1 MTNKTVLR
9 IDSSMRTE
17 GSVSRELTDK
27 VIAALAADQVITTD
41 LLKAPVPQIDEQWI
55 GASFTPTEERST
67 EQNDA
72 LALSNQL
79 IAQLQA
85 ADVVVIGV
93 PIYNFSV
100 PAALKAWV
108 DQICRA
114 GITFQY
120 TENGPHGLL
129 DGKRAIIVLA
139 SGGVPIDSPVDFAT
153 PYIKQV
159 LSFIGISDVEVIPAD
174 SLMSDP
180 ERLTSA
186 HEKIAQLQAA

>member
-1 MTNKTVLR
+1 MSNGL
-9 IDSSMRTE
+9 
-17 GSVSRELTDK
+17 GLT
-27 VIAALAADQVITTD
+27 LHQTDQ
-41 LLKAPVPQIDEQWI
+41 
-55 GASFTPTEERST
+55 RST

-79 IAQLQA
+79 IAQLQS
-85 ADVVVIGV
+85 ADVLVIGV

-114 GITFQY
+114 GVTFQY
-120 TENGPHGLL
+120 TENGPQGLL
-129 DGKRAIIVLA
+129 EGKRAVIVIA
-139 SGGVPIDSPVDFAT
+139 SGGVPIDSPADFAT
-153 PYIKQV
+153 PYMKQV
-159 LSFIGISDVEVIPAD
+159 LSFIGITDVEVIPAD

-180 ERLTSA
+180 DRLTNA